1 MPPVPQRWGGFQAIN
16 KVKIV
21 SLIKSNDVYRAD
33 FRPVTASINATGNF
47 AVFAAPYATRLVKDA
62 AGGFTT
68 GLLAV
73 AFLPFL
79 SAILMLILGDD
90 SALVRGILF
99 RGRPSTETGPRC

>member
-21 SLIKSNDVYRAD
+21 SLIKSNDVYRAH
-33 FRPVTASINATGNF
+33 FRPGTASINATGNF
-47 AVFAAPYATRLVKDA
+47 AVFAAPYATRLAKDT

-99 RGRPSTETGPRC
+99 RGRARQRKQD

>member
-1 MPPVPQRWGGFQAIN
+1 M
-16 KVKIV
+16 
-21 SLIKSNDVYRAD
+21 
-33 FRPVTASINATGNF
+33 
-47 AVFAAPYATRLVKDA
+47 KDA

-90 SALVRGILF
+90 PALERGFLF
-99 RGRPSTETGPRC
+99 RGLPSTKPD